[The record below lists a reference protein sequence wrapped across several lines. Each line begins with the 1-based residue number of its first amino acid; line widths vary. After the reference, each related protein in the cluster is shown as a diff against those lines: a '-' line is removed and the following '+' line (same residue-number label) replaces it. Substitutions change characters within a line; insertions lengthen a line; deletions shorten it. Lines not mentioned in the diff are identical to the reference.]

1 MLLIKGMSNIY
12 FKVTI
17 EKNCRAQNFCTLK
30 IRDLGAKTVNGFSIH
45 SPQRGVNRPPSP
57 LTPHFKII
65 PPFLKILASIVL
77 YLDYLLNFSFYH
89 SFNEVR

>member
-12 FKVTI
+12 FKVTT

-45 SPQRGVNRPPSP
+45 SPQRGVNRP

-77 YLDYLLNFSFYH
+77 YIFRLLT
-89 SFNEVR
+89 

>member
-45 SPQRGVNRPPSP
+45 SPQRGVNRA

-77 YLDYLLNFSFYH
+77 YIFRLLT
-89 SFNEVR
+89 